1 MCSSVPLLGPPRLP
15 RLWLW
20 SEDHP
25 SLPGPHLGPSWE
37 QEVTSALSEAA
48 WGLLVRAVG
57 PSWLVLTE
65 RETADYKRTP
75 SE

>member
-1 MCSSVPLLGPPRLP
+1 MCAPPSPSWVPHVFLI
-15 RLWLW
+15 WLW

-65 RETADYKRTP
+65 RGTADYKRTP